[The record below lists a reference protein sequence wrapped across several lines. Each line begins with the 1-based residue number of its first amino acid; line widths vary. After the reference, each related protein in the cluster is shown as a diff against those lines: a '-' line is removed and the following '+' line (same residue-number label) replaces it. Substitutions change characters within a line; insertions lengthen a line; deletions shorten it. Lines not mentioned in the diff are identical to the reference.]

1 MNTPAPL
8 RIEIENDPLYRVI
21 VLKGRLDLLT
31 LPTFTDFINR
41 EIIQGARQVLI
52 DCSALDYISSAGI
65 GELVAAGKALE
76 ALGGSL
82 AFAAP
87 TTSVGKVFQMV
98 GFPRLYTIYES
109 RSAARADARW
119 QSGWR

>member
-1 MNTPAPL
+1 MNTGAQL
-8 RIEIENDPLYRVI
+8 RIEIENDPHCRVI

-31 LPTFTDFINR
+31 LETFTDFINH

-52 DCSALDYISSAGI
+52 DCSALEYISSAGI
-65 GELVAAGKALE
+65 GELVAAGKALS

-87 TTSVGKVFQMV
+87 TKSVGKVFETV

-109 RSAARADARW
+109 RNAARAEARW
-119 QSGWR
+119 LSGWR